1 MHESLRSGSSK
12 RGATSPLESGA
23 KQGRLEIPE
32 DQSQRSE
39 LVPQAMDFN
48 DSSVS
53 TINSLDSR
61 LSTDLFLPSSNN
73 FSNFPINES
82 RNTGHSNMDQPW
94 SLFQLDEYIPGTGPV
109 YNGAA
114 NMNYDSSM
122 PSDLPPMNSF
132 HTNPWI
138 PSFKLWLED
147 SKPADFLAIRKT
159 QGNWSCQYQRVTW
172 LTRSQIFRN

>member
-1 MHESLRSGSSK
+1 
-12 RGATSPLESGA
+12 
-23 KQGRLEIPE
+23 
-32 DQSQRSE
+32 
-39 LVPQAMDFN
+39 
-48 DSSVS
+48 
-53 TINSLDSR
+53 
-61 LSTDLFLPSSNN
+61 
-73 FSNFPINES
+73 
-82 RNTGHSNMDQPW
+82 MDQPW

-159 QGNWSCQYQRVTW
+159 QVIGPVSIKESHGLLEVRFSGISTNAATNIQRLSVLTYQCYH
-172 LTRSQIFRN
+172 L